1 MIMML
6 VLNMMMKQVNFS
18 VIVINY
24 YYIIILLKGVFIMTI
39 RDFILKTVDSYV
51 DLKIN
56 AYQNNKLIQSFSAK
70 KHTWNC
76 ADVPESLIDLDIVS
90 IVPYYDCI
98 VLEVNT
104 PYYKPSQL
112 DYWTYQITLS
122 DGLYDNIVGDSGE
135 MQFLN
140 KKEAVQDAEH
150 YISSELINQYNR
162 PFEDFNIIPQP
173 VYKN

>member
-1 MIMML
+1 
-6 VLNMMMKQVNFS
+6 MKGC
-18 VIVINY
+18 Y
-24 YYIIILLKGVFIMTI
+24 IMTI

-122 DGLYDNIVGDSGE
+122 DGPYDKIVGDSGE
-135 MQFLN
+135 VQFLN
-140 KKEAVQDAEH
+140 KKEALQDAEH
-150 YISSELINQYNR
+150 YISSELIYEYNR
-162 PFEDFNIIPQP
+162 PFEDFDIIPQP

>member
-1 MIMML
+1 
-6 VLNMMMKQVNFS
+6 MK
-18 VIVINY
+18 
-24 YYIIILLKGVFIMTI
+24 GCCIMTI

-76 ADVPESLIDLDIVS
+76 ADIPESLIDLDIVS

-104 PYYKPSQL
+104 PYYKPDEL
-112 DYWTYQITLS
+112 DYWAYQITLS
-122 DGLYDNIVGDSGE
+122 SGPYDNIVGDSGE
-135 MQFLN
+135 VQFLN
-140 KKEAVQDAEH
+140 RKKAVQDAEH

>member
-1 MIMML
+1 
-6 VLNMMMKQVNFS
+6 MK
-18 VIVINY
+18 
-24 YYIIILLKGVFIMTI
+24 GCCIMTI

-98 VLEVNT
+98 VLEVNS

-122 DGLYDNIVGDSGE
+122 DGPFYNIVGDAGDI
-135 MQFLN
+135 QFPTR
-140 KKEAVQDAEH
+140 KKAIQDAEH
-150 YISSELINQYNR
+150 YIFSELINQYDK

>member
-1 MIMML
+1 
-6 VLNMMMKQVNFS
+6 
-18 VIVINY
+18 
-24 YYIIILLKGVFIMTI
+24 MTI
-39 RDFILKTVDSYV
+39 RDFILKTVDSYL

-70 KHTWNC
+70 NHNWNC
-76 ADVPESLIDLDIVS
+76 SDVPSNLIDLEIVS

-122 DGLYDNIVGDSGE
+122 DGPFYNIVGDAGDT
-135 MQFLN
+135 QFATR
-140 KKEAVQDAEH
+140 KKAIQDAEH
-150 YISSELINQYNR
+150 YIFSELINQYDK

-173 VYKN
+173 VYKD